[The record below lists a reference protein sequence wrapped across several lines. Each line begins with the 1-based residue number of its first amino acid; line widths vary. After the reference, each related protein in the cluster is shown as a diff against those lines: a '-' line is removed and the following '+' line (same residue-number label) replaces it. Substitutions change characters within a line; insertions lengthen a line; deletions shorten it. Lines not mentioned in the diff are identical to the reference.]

1 MLNDPDSDSDADAD
15 ADADAD
21 PDPDEGNMN
30 ISKALFNI
38 AHIYIQQGDSAKA

>member
-1 MLNDPDSDSDADAD
+1 MLNDPDSDSDADA
-15 ADADAD
+15 
-21 PDPDEGNMN
+21 DPDEGNMN